1 MTDPTNQPG
10 GSNDPTVELSADE
23 VAHLAAE
30 RDALAAEVERL
41 SHREGRGTRWT
52 NRARRITA
60 GVLVVLFAISFL
72 AAGVG
77 AWLHRTTLNNDVW
90 EERVVP
96 LGEDPEVQAALANY
110 TTEQLM
116 TTLKPEQY
124 IADALPDRASILAV
138 PLASAVRTFVSD
150 RVDEFFASSR
160 FEDLWRAAA
169 TKSHEQAVAVLRGEA
184 SNIDAQDDRV
194 VINLIPVINTVLAQ
208 VTEAAPGLVG
218 SDVTL
223 PEVTVDD
230 VPAQARERLGEAL
243 GVDLGEDFGTF
254 TVFDGGQLKAAQDAV
269 ALFDRLVILFAFLTV
284 ALPIAALWVSP
295 RRRRTLLQLLGAAAL
310 MCIILRRVLFMLSE
324 QVLDQVK
331 EVNRAA
337 ADVVLSAVVDPVTNA
352 AGTVLWVVAIIAL
365 VAVVTGPYPWVVSM
379 RSSLLGTASGLASAA
394 DGRMRDPQTLAWIVS
409 HADALRLAGYGFG
422 VVMLWFLDLTWLTF
436 LLVAAL
442 VAGWQVFLNRVAP
455 PADDSGEQPPLGP
468 PGTPQPAG

>member
-1 MTDPTNQPG
+1 MTDPTNPTG
-10 GSNDPTVELSADE
+10 GSADPTNELDGAE
-23 VAHLAAE
+23 VARLAAE

-41 SHREGRGTRWT
+41 SHREGRGARWT

-60 GVLVVLFAISFL
+60 GVLVILFAISFL

-96 LGEDPEVQAALANY
+96 LGEDPAVQEALAGY

-116 TTLKPEQY
+116 ATLKPEDY
-124 IADALPDRASILAV
+124 IADALPERASILAV

-150 RVDEFFASSR
+150 RVDDFFTSRR
-160 FEDLWRAAA
+160 FEDVWRVAA
-169 TKSHEQAVAVLRGEA
+169 TKAHEEAVDVLRGEEA
-184 SNIDAQDDRV
+184 NIDAQGDRV
-194 VINLIPVINTVLAQ
+194 VINLIPLINTVLAEI
-208 VTEAAPGLVG
+208 TEAAPGLVG

-223 PEVTVDD
+223 PKVTVDD
-230 VPAQARERLGEAL
+230 VPAEARERLGEAL
-243 GVDLGEDFGTF
+243 GVDLGENFGTF
-254 TVFDGGQLKAAQDAV
+254 TVFDGGQLQAAQDAV
-269 ALFDRLVILFAFLTV
+269 QLFDGLVILFAVLAV

-337 ADVVLSAVVDPVTNA
+337 ADAVLSAVVDPITNA
-352 AGTVLWVVAIIAL
+352 AGTVLWVVAIAAA
-365 VAVVTGPYPWVVSM
+365 VAVITGPYPWVVSM
-379 RSSLLGTASGLASAA
+379 RWSLRGTATSLASAA
-394 DGRMRDPQTLAWIVS
+394 EGRARDPQTMAWIVS
-409 HADALRLAGYGFG
+409 HADALRLAGYGLG
-422 VVMLWFLDLTWLTF
+422 VAMLWFFDLTWLTF
-436 LLVAAL
+436 LLIAAV

-455 PADDSGEQPPLGP
+455 PADDSEQPPLAP